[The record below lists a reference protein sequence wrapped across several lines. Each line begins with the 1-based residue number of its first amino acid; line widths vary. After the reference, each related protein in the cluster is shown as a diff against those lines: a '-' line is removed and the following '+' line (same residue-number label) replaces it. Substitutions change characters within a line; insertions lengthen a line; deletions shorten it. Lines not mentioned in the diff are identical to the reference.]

1 MVSIQ
6 CLSACRRSARRLELP
21 LRARGWSVIA
31 AVAARDCC
39 AALEAARASWIASAV
54 LWWPEARGAECLG
67 RAVAKGVGV
76 GVGAAAGVSADG
88 QRACSGSWE
97 EVTSRPEMW
106 PELCRQN

>member
-1 MVSIQ
+1 M
-6 CLSACRRSARRLELP
+6 
-21 LRARGWSVIA
+21 IA